1 MINIGDIINLE
12 LFIAIPAGIGIRK
25 EIQIRVTED
34 GYEFVG
40 AARSPPGDSF
50 SSSSGTAPNAASNPE
65 DKNISDKKE
74 NVDIVAEV
82 VLALLE
88 KYNKIENIPDDELDG
103 AVQEIVNYWEAKTS
117 PDELARYQND
127 PGTLSINMKKPEN
140 NCRRSFIS

>member
-1 MINIGDIINLE
+1 MSAPPE
-12 LFIAIPAGIGIRK
+12 
-25 EIQIRVTED
+25 
-34 GYEFVG
+34 
-40 AARSPPGDSF
+40 ARQGLF

-140 NCRRSFIS
+140 NCREALSVESAPACNQFSRRKRPFSQLKLQNRRRNR